1 MGELDLAQPWLERAS
16 SVVGGGSSEA
26 RLATSELARPRPSL
40 ASLLQAR
47 QTFAG
52 LVTVIDSYGQ
62 RQWRWRAAVVG
73 EEERGKKN
81 KKKEK
86 IG

>member
-16 SVVGGGSSEA
+16 SVVGGGSGEA
-26 RLATSELARPRPSL
+26 RLAISELAGPRPGL

-52 LVTVIDSYGQ
+52 LVTTIDSCGQ
-62 RQWRWRAAVVG
+62 RQWWWRAAVVG